1 MNGRSGLGLR
11 DGLSANTIGDVAVPG
26 AAISTASVSESAI
39 AVPATPEPSMAD
51 VPSPAVVP
59 DAAMPDATIIERV
72 LTGDSALFELV
83 MRRYNRLLF
92 RLARGILRD
101 DDEARDVVQAAYIR
115 AYYHLKQFR
124 GPTGFKGWLARIAVN
139 EALGRARH
147 ASSIAEADGQMLSQ
161 PDLADAEPESAA
173 SSRDLLRILQ
183 AAIDRLPEDFRQVFM
198 LRGVEQLSV
207 AETAELLDIKPA
219 TVKTRFHRARQMLQ
233 ELLHRKLDDVV
244 RDTFPLGGQR
254 CDAIVGTVLARI
266 RCQ

>member
-1 MNGRSGLGLR
+1 MSERAR
-11 DGLSANTIGDVAVPG
+11 FDMQDVRPPEAVVEAIPG
-26 AAISTASVSESAI
+26 AAI
-39 AVPATPEPSMAD
+39 
-51 VPSPAVVP
+51 P
-59 DAAMPDATIIERV
+59 DAVMSDAEIVARV
-72 LTGDSALFELV
+72 LTGDTALFELL

-115 AYYHLKQFR
+115 AYYHLEQFR
-124 GPTGFKGWLARIAVN
+124 GPAGFKGWLARIAVN
-139 EALGRARH
+139 EALGRARRV
-147 ASSIAEADGQMLSQ
+147 SSIAEADRHMLSQ
-161 PDLADAEPESAA
+161 THLADAEPESAA
-173 SSRDLLRILQ
+173 SSLDLLRILQ

-207 AETAELLDIKPA
+207 AETAELLDIKAA

-254 CDAIVGTVLARI
+254 CDAIVATVLAHI